1 MLLIDSLAEEQI
13 QAAIRRGDFDDLPG
27 RGRPLE
33 LDRDDLVPDALRV
46 GYRVLKNAGC
56 LPPELMLRN
65 EISEVEALLDRVETD
80 GEQLALC
87 RRLQLL
93 KTRLA
98 LHGREVS
105 LLERDGA
112 YRAKLLTRFERIA
125 ANEPRTSG
133 VRQER

>member
-1 MLLIDSLAEEQI
+1 MLLIDSLAEEKI
-13 QAAIRRGDFDDLPG
+13 QTAIRRGEFDDLPG

-33 LDRDDLVPDALRV
+33 LENDELVPDTLRV

-65 EISEVEALLDRVETD
+65 EISEVEALLERVETD

-98 LHGREVS
+98 LYGREFS
-105 LLERDGA
+105 LLEREGA
-112 YRAKLLTRFERIA
+112 YRAKLLSRFERSPA
-125 ANEPRTSG
+125 SEAHRSARHQG
-133 VRQER
+133 R

>member
-13 QAAIRRGDFDDLPG
+13 QAAIRRGEFDALPG
-27 RGRPLE
+27 SGQPLALE
-33 LDRDDLVPDALRV
+33 QDALLPEALRV

-65 EISEVEALLDRVETD
+65 EISEVEALLDRVEAD
-80 GEQLALC
+80 AEKLALC

-98 LHGREVS
+98 MHGRELS

-112 YRAKLLTRFERIA
+112 YRAKMVSRLGRA
-125 ANEPRTSG
+125 GRT
-133 VRQER
+133 EAE

>member
-33 LDRDDLVPDALRV
+33 LDNDELVPDALRV

-98 LHGREVS
+98 LYGRECC
-105 LLERDGA
+105 LLARDGA
-112 YRAKLLTRFERIA
+112 YRAKLLSRLERPA
-125 ANEPRTSG
+125 TSEAQKSAG
-133 VRQER
+133 PEAR